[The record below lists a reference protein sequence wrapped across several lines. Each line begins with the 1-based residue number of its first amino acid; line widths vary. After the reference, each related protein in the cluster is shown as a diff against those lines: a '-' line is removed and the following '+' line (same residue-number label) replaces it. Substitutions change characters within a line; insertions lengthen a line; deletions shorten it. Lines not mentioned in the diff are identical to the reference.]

1 MMMLGLADCDTR
13 QSSFQGVV
21 FFFFSPHVA
30 ASLAKQGFE
39 ESFSSLQNLQPKL
52 AAFAHAA
59 SFIHVINAT
68 ATLWGRIHQ
77 QKTHRKKSGA
87 GL

>member
-1 MMMLGLADCDTR
+1 MMLGLADCDTR

-77 QKTHRKKSGA
+77 QKTHTKKVEPVSK
-87 GL
+87 